1 MGQAAD
7 GLFAKHHL
15 GVEIVDP
22 ESGRGPDN
30 ILRVAEGERDFCLT
44 SVHHYLTA
52 LSKAGGHL
60 LARFVA
66 VVVRHSPLA
75 AIVSEDAG
83 LVGTSELHRLR
94 LAASSDKP
102 HGAEFVAAL
111 RARGDEPPEVVPLGI
126 EGTGSA
132 LANGNV
138 DGLVGFIDAL
148 PRWRR
153 LSGRPLRAVPVGL
166 PVYASGLVAADR
178 LSADVVGRM
187 RTALVAALQSQRDSP
202 DAGVTD
208 LVARYPDIV
217 AEEAVEGWRLIEPYI
232 FGGGEAGTM
241 NIDEWRETLAFLC
254 AARGLSTP
262 AAEQVHRIELSADS
276 AVPRSSRAHT
286 PSEP

>member
-1 MGQAAD
+1 MAD

-52 LSKAGGHL
+52 LNKVGGQL

-75 AIVSEDAG
+75 VIVSEDAG

-94 LAASSDKP
+94 VAASSDKP
-102 HGAEFVAAL
+102 HGAEFLATL
-111 RARGDEPPEVVPLGI
+111 RARGDEPPEVVPLGS
-126 EGTGSA
+126 EETGSA
-132 LANGNV
+132 IANGDL

-153 LSGRPLRAVPVGL
+153 LSDRPLRAVPVGL
-166 PVYASGLVAADR
+166 PVYASGLVAADHV
-178 LSADVVGRM
+178 SEDVVGRM
-187 RTALVAALQSQRDSP
+187 RTALIAALQSQRDSP
-202 DAGVTD
+202 DTGVTD
-208 LVARYPDIV
+208 LVARYPGIV
-217 AEEAVEGWRLIEPYI
+217 PEEAVEGWRLIEPYI
-232 FGGGEAGTM
+232 FGEEEAGTM
-241 NIDEWRETLAFLC
+241 NVDEWRETLGFLC
-254 AARGLSTP
+254 AARGLPTP
-262 AAEQVHRIELSADS
+262 AAEQVHRIEFSAEP
-276 AVPRSSRAHT
+276 AVPRPPRVHT
-286 PSEP
+286 PSDA